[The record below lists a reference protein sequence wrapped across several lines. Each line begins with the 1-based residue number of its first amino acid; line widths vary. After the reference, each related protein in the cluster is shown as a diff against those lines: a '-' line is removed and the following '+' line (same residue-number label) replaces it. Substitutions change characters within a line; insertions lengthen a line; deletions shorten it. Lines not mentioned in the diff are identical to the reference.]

1 MGIDGQKVA
10 ECLYAEFGEKEF
22 LTRQISPDT
31 MARLVELLEVR
42 ASGHRGR
49 NTQVGKA
56 IGSLDGT
63 THTLGTGQKVK
74 ISVNRPENLHL
85 PRRFRFVELA
95 SVDDEVLHRGS
106 SVEIASTGLTYTV
119 VLVESQYGY
128 SVSCP
133 ALPGCH
139 SQGKDRAEALENIR
153 EAIAGWLKHEVRAAE
168 GRTRMMLDDYLSAGY
183 AAKMVDLN
191 LD

>member
-1 MGIDGQKVA
+1 MWIDGQKVA
-10 ECLYAEFGEKEF
+10 ECLYAEFGRKEF

-42 ASGHRGR
+42 ASEPRGR

-63 THTLGTGQKVK
+63 TYPLDSGHKVK
-74 ISVNRPENLHL
+74 ISVERPENRHL
-85 PRRFRFVELA
+85 PRRFRLVDLT
-95 SVDDEVLHRGS
+95 SVNDEVLNQGGG
-106 SVEIASTGLTYTV
+106 VEIAGAGTTYAV
-119 VLVESQYGY
+119 VLIESQYGY

-139 SQGKDRAEALENIR
+139 SQGEDRAEALENIR
-153 EAIAGWLKHEVRAAE
+153 EAIAGWLEREARAVEVRARA
-168 GRTRMMLDDYLSAGY
+168 MVDDYLAAGY
-183 AAKMVDLN
+183 AVTLVNLN
-191 LD
+191 VA